1 MQPETYKGLK
11 RLTRRR
17 FSRYEV
23 LLTHEPASF
32 CWENAIAVF
41 TPLWVRASTECCN
54 GGNKLSNVRSFI
66 IMWLAEGLTAIN
78 KDNSADFLGE
88 KKYNEEIRGGGC
100 LFFDN
105 TQENFK

>member
-23 LLTHEPASF
+23 LLAHEPMSF

-41 TPLWVRASTECCN
+41 TPL
-54 GGNKLSNVRSFI
+54 
-66 IMWLAEGLTAIN
+66 
-78 KDNSADFLGE
+78 
-88 KKYNEEIRGGGC
+88 
-100 LFFDN
+100 
-105 TQENFK
+105 